1 MTPFAPENIPFL
13 ALPWKRLQDRKQM
26 PSCAAVYFVCDA
38 TGKVLYIGQSTNLLQ
53 RWIFHNRLDQCRAV
67 KACRIAWLEVSDPS
81 LLPAI
86 EEACIAYFCPPWN
99 GIQEEGARINLK
111 IHPDVHRVLRLIA
124 ALTRETHNAILD
136 RLLTR
141 EWERVQ
147 VQHRSKESPDA

>member
-1 MTPFAPENIPFL
+1 MTPLTPESIPFL
-13 ALPWKRLQDRKQM
+13 ALPWKRFDDRKHL
-26 PSCAAVYFVCDA
+26 PICAAIYFVCDA
-38 TGKVLYIGQSTNLLQ
+38 NSRVLYIGRTINLCQ
-53 RWIFHNRLDQCRAV
+53 RWISHGRLDQCRTLEH
-67 KACRIAWLEVSDPS
+67 CRIAWLEVSNPA

-86 EEACIAYFCPPWN
+86 EEACIDYFCPPWN
-99 GIQEEGARINLK
+99 SDGQGDHRITMK

-147 VQHRSKESPDA
+147 SQKIAKES